1 MGVSMEAKELLER
14 RSKVKLEGDHVNGQS
29 RLLINEICERLSIG
43 HINKMEGIVAWNN
56 DRLQLER
63 NELGTKIF
71 NNEEKNL

>member
-1 MGVSMEAKELLER
+1 
-14 RSKVKLEGDHVNGQS
+14 
-29 RLLINEICERLSIG
+29 
-43 HINKMEGIVAWNN
+43 MEGIVAWNN